1 VDAVAQL
8 GQGKALVWFPVL
20 QVVGFV
26 DDECVQY
33 GMIAAMSSDP
43 KTR

>member
-1 VDAVAQL
+1 VDAVARL
-8 GQGKALVWFPVL
+8 GQGKALVRSPVL

-33 GMIAAMSSDP
+33 VMISAMSSDP